1 MLNKHPNASVASS
14 AGVGGA
20 LICWLLG
27 HFGVDVSAEI
37 GALIA
42 TGVAGFV
49 LFVGRNGL
57 VGLAHLIWRG
67 SGG

>member
-1 MLNKHPNASVASS
+1 VKNRNAA
-14 AGVGGA
+14 AGTGGGG
-20 LICWLLG
+20 LGVLVVWLLG